1 MSIVA
6 YTGIKVRQMIY
17 VIFFLLN
24 LFFEREREREKES
37 LHLPTGLSAWK
48 FLPCVHITNFLAAG
62 MEGLSEFEGY

>member
-24 LFFEREREREKES
+24 LFFERERERERES
-37 LHLPTGLSAWK
+37 YYIAQ
-48 FLPCVHITNFLAAG
+48 AG
-62 MEGLSEFEGY
+62 SPSSCFNLLIAGIIDTYHHA